1 MLTTT
6 ALDALATRVALT
18 CRAGLDLDALRDAVL
33 PQLRK
38 ALPVDAL
45 WWALADPATLL
56 FTNSFRDELP
66 ADSGPYFVENE
77 YLRDD
82 VNKWTDLARDPV
94 GVRSLMDATQGRPV
108 SSERYRDIFEPLGLQ
123 DELRAV
129 LRIRGTCWGFICLHR
144 EAAESTFSS
153 EEAAFLQRL
162 APHLAEGIRL
172 GLLQGAV
179 RPDAGPDGPGLVLI
193 GPDGAVAG
201 LNDTAGRWLVELGGT
216 SDGSELPVE
225 LSALVARLHR
235 LDPTEPALPRSQVRT
250 RSGRWARMHA
260 SWMDSPGGRSSAVIV
275 EEAPAAEVAPLVM
288 VAYGLTPR
296 ERAVTGLVCQGRS
309 TRQIAERLH
318 LTTDTVQ
325 DHLKSVFDRTGVH
338 SRGELVA
345 TILQRDYLPRAL
357 AGDRPGR
364 SGAFTDP

>member
-1 MLTTT
+1 
-6 ALDALATRVALT
+6 
-18 CRAGLDLDALRDAVL
+18 
-33 PQLRK
+33 
-38 ALPVDAL
+38 
-45 WWALADPATLL
+45 
-56 FTNSFRDELP
+56 
-66 ADSGPYFVENE
+66 
-77 YLRDD
+77 
-82 VNKWTDLARDPV
+82 
-94 GVRSLMDATQGRPV
+94 
-108 SSERYRDIFEPLGLQ
+108 
-123 DELRAV
+123 
-129 LRIRGTCWGFICLHR
+129 
-144 EAAESTFSS
+144 
-153 EEAAFLQRL
+153 
-162 APHLAEGIRL
+162 
-172 GLLQGAV
+172 
-179 RPDAGPDGPGLVLI
+179 
-193 GPDGAVAG
+193 
-201 LNDTAGRWLVELGGT
+201 
-216 SDGSELPVE
+216 
-225 LSALVARLHR
+225 
-235 LDPTEPALPRSQVRT
+235 
-250 RSGRWARMHA
+250 MHA

>member
-1 MLTTT
+1 M
-6 ALDALATRVALT
+6 
-18 CRAGLDLDALRDAVL
+18 
-33 PQLRK
+33 
-38 ALPVDAL
+38 
-45 WWALADPATLL
+45 
-56 FTNSFRDELP
+56 
-66 ADSGPYFVENE
+66 ENE
-77 YLRDD
+77 YIRDD

-94 GVRSLMDATQGRPV
+94 GVRSLMEATQGRPV

-144 EAAESTFSS
+144 EAAESTFSTRGGRVP
-153 EEAAFLQRL
+153 AAARSSS
-162 APHLAEGIRL
+162 GR
-172 GLLQGAV
+172 GD
-179 RPDAGPDGPGLVLI
+179 PDSACCSGRSDPSAGPDGPGLVLI

-216 SDGSELPVE
+216 ADGSELPVE
-225 LSALVARLHR
+225 LSALVVRLRR
-235 LDPTEPALPRSQVRT
+235 LDPTEPGPAPIAGPDPQRT
-250 RSGRWARMHA
+250 VGPVARVV
-260 SWMDSPGGRSSAVIV
+260 DGLPGGRSTAVIV
-275 EEAPAAEVAPLVM
+275 EEAPGQRRSRRLIM
-288 VAYGLTPR
+288 VAYGLTAR

-309 TRQIAERLH
+309 TRQIAEHLH
-318 LTTDTVQ
+318 LTADTVQ

-364 SGAFTDP
+364 SGAFPDP